1 MARILEKK
9 KGRRNIALT
18 TDDVIIVVQEYQKLA
33 QGMRDYEQIRRVLN
47 RNKIYLPEELV

>member
-1 MARILEKK
+1 MARILENK

-18 TDDVIIVVQEYQKLA
+18 TDDVIMVVREYQKLA

>member
-1 MARILEKK
+1 MARILENQN
-9 KGRRNIALT
+9 GRRNIALT
-18 TDDVIIVVQEYQKLA
+18 TDDVIMVVREYQKLV

>member
-1 MARILEKK
+1 MARILENK

-18 TDDVIIVVQEYQKLA
+18 TADVIMVVQEYQKLA

-47 RNKIYLPEELV
+47 RNKVYLPEELV

>member
-1 MARILEKK
+1 MARILENK

-18 TDDVIIVVQEYQKLA
+18 TDDVIRVVREYQNLA
-33 QGMRDYEQIRRVLN
+33 QGTRDYEQIRRVLN

>member
-1 MARILEKK
+1 MARILENK

-18 TDDVIIVVQEYQKLA
+18 TDDVIMVVQEYQKLA
-33 QGMRDYEQIRRVLN
+33 QGRRDYEQIRRVLN

>member
-1 MARILEKK
+1 MARILENK

-18 TDDVIIVVQEYQKLA
+18 TDDVILVVQEYQKLA
-33 QGMRDYEQIRRVLN
+33 QGMRDYEQIRRALN